1 MFSAPINFYQS
12 STQAVAVGF
21 LGHNNVAGRMLV
33 LSFAQNS
40 FVKFE
45 GPFFHV
51 KIESPLFPF
60 SILII
65 KAHAWLIMIY
75 CKINKT

>member
-1 MFSAPINFYQS
+1 MFSTHINFYQS

-21 LGHNNVAGRMLV
+21 IGDGNVLEECLLLMERSNLHIV

-40 FVKFE
+40 FVQFE

-51 KIESPLFPF
+51 KIERPLFPF
-60 SILII
+60 SISII
-65 KAHAWLIMIY
+65 EMPG
-75 CKINKT
+75 